1 MCEFEHHANNNPQPT
16 LAAVAGGC
24 LGGVAQ
30 LAASCNLLLSHRQF
44 ATFCLPGSTVG
55 GYCHTPSVTSCTRV
69 GPHGVGPH
77 GALELGLLGE
87 TISAEEAVRIGLDNR
102 SVPADAWRS
111 TVDDMAL
118 RLASGF
124 NRIP

>member
-1 MCEFEHHANNNPQPT
+1 
-16 LAAVAGGC
+16 
-24 LGGVAQ
+24 
-30 LAASCNLLLSHRQF
+30 
-44 ATFCLPGSTVG
+44 
-55 GYCHTPSVTSCTRV
+55 
-69 GPHGVGPH
+69 VGPH

>member
-1 MCEFEHHANNNPQPT
+1 MAA
-16 LAAVAGGC
+16 LAVWH
-24 LGGVAQ
+24 
-30 LAASCNLLLSHRQF
+30 NLPHRTIFCSLIDNSHLSACPARLSVDI
-44 ATFCLPGSTVG
+44 ATP
-55 GYCHTPSVTSCTRV
+55 PSVAICTRV
-69 GPHGVGPH
+69 DPHR
-77 GALELGLLGE
+77 ALELGLLGE

-111 TVDDMAL
+111 TVNDMAL